1 MDAGTDRHSGSS
13 GLWARFSE
21 SDFQEHRRF
30 LASEHCNAEPFEKLH
45 LARGRRTALYLI
57 PCAAFN
63 PVCRSLVFILF
74 DEFRRDSAILEVAMY
89 GGIAHFR
96 ERLALSVQAPVPQQ
110 FRLASRCNPLI

>member
-21 SDFQEHRRF
+21 VRLPGTPAFSRVGTLQRR
-30 LASEHCNAEPFEKLH
+30 AVRK
-45 LARGRRTALYLI
+45 TALGSW
-57 PCAAFN
+57 AANSSLFN

-89 GGIAHFR
+89 GGIAHLR
-96 ERLALSVQAPVPQQ
+96 ERLALSVPAPVPQQ
-110 FRLASRCNPLI
+110 FRLASH